1 MLTRRSDPSEMKF
14 GIILSGKAATLVNVR
29 MDCAEG

>member
-14 GIILSGKAATLVNVR
+14 GIILSGKSSLVDVR
-29 MDCAEG
+29 VDSVEG